1 MRYVEDIVSQLHFL
15 CSHISKTFSLAT
27 HRRYPAITNLKKK
40 QELQQR
46 GKRIDLLD
54 NFVKQL
60 MNGDEVKNVTKTS
73 GVLNT
78 TITPFDSD
86 GGVIEMIKARDD
98 RIAVLEHQ
106 LRCLKIDLSDS
117 RTRQGSLQEEHLL

>member
-1 MRYVEDIVSQLHFL
+1 
-15 CSHISKTFSLAT
+15 
-27 HRRYPAITNLKKK
+27 
-40 QELQQR
+40 
-46 GKRIDLLD
+46 
-54 NFVKQL
+54 

-117 RTRQGSLQEEHLL
+117 RTRLGSLQEEHLLSNVKEKRRRKGKRWHCLRRRLIGRNFKLL